1 MMRARQARAHRAV
14 TPLLVLVV
22 LPLLVGV
29 AAATLLRDTNRACFA
44 AALVS
49 TALVYACLDR
59 LAPGGEWTWLATFLI
74 APLTIAFALAAVLVS
89 FGRTHVRKRSHE

>member
-1 MMRARQARAHRAV
+1 M

-29 AAATLLRDTNRACFA
+29 AAATLFRDTNRACLA
-44 AALVS
+44 AALAS

-59 LAPGGEWTWLATFLI
+59 LAPGGDWTWLATFLI
-74 APLTIAFALAAVLVS
+74 APLTIAFTLAAVLIS
-89 FGRTHVRKRSHE
+89 FGRTHVRKRSHERSA